1 MKKLSI
7 LILAL
12 CLILPNLAEARGFS
26 GGGHSFSS
34 SHSSFSSSRSSF
46 SSRSSY
52 SRPST
57 TTKTT
62 TTTRRSLFGRKTT
75 TTTKTTT
82 TKKPSV
88 SLTKRPVTK
97 SVAVNRPVVKRTG
110 TVYTSRTTHV
120 YVNHH
125 YVSVNHYYHVGY
137 TPSSWF
143 HYYNG
148 FTTGMVMS
156 SMMHPW
162 GGTYYV
168 GGHYATYGSSPV
180 SWAADAVVII
190 SVILLIT
197 FLIII
202 F

>member
-52 SRPST
+52 SRPS
-57 TTKTT
+57 
-62 TTTRRSLFGRKTT
+62 

-148 FTTGMVMS
+148 FTTGMIMS
-156 SMMHPW
+156 SMIHPW

-168 GGHYATYGSSPV
+168 GGHYAMYGSSPV
-180 SWAADAVVII
+180 SWVADAVAVVSI
-190 SVILLIT
+190 ILLIT